1 MTAAGGPEVLQEQQ
15 LSKPEITDPT
25 HMLVRLKAAGINP
38 VDTKLRK
45 GGLLMPGTL
54 PAILGCDGAG
64 VVEAVGSSVSGFSPG
79 DEVFFCY
86 GGLGQ
91 PSGNYAEYN
100 VIPSFAAAKKPAA
113 IDFPEA
119 AAAPLVL
126 ITAWEALF
134 DNMQVEQGVKGG
146 ARAIV
151 IIGGAGGVGS
161 IAIQLA
167 RQLTDLIVIASASR
181 AETQAW
187 VKKMGAHHVIDHR
200 QNMAA
205 QIAALDIGEPAF
217 VLVTTHSN
225 QHAEDVA
232 SFIAP
237 QGKLSIIEDLDN
249 ISHFKAKSV
258 SIHWEFMF
266 TRSMFATADMAM
278 QGEILTNVAKLL
290 DEGKLVTTLHT
301 RLSPINAATLIQA
314 HRQIESATTIGKV
327 VIEDFS

>member
-1 MTAAGGPEVLQEQQ
+1 PYPIASGHDVLVEV
-15 LSKPEITDPT
+15 
-25 HMLVRLKAAGINP
+25 KAVSVNP
-38 VDTKLRK
+38 VDTKMRSRRPAK
-45 GGLLMPGTL
+45 PGEYEV
-54 PAILGCDGAG
+54 LGYDASG
-64 VVEAVGSSVSGFSPG
+64 VVQAVGADVTRFKVGDAVYYAGSVVRPG
-79 DEVFFCY
+79 SNAQLQLVDERIVS
-86 GGLGQ
+86 LKPQ
-91 PSGNYAEYN
+91 QL
-100 VIPSFAAAKKPAA
+100 SFAQ
-113 IDFPEA
+113 A
-119 AAAPLVL
+119 AAVPLTAL
-126 ITAWEALF
+126 TAWEALF